1 LEIEVRGWGRACHDR
16 HAGDQDQRDK
26 YFTHG
31 SILFLRDAT
40 APNLNANSGRFK
52 VVAIQPVDFFV
63 DALGFGRPPRR
74 SLPMRVAPSLA
85 QPLEL
90 PRLDPRCDEVAEA
103 NADPAIGSGIW
114 CRPLLHVDDNANGS
128 PSNLRRVV
136 SIEEADC
143 GADEEDH
150 DERSFQRR
158 DKSLAPDH
166 VPPLWRQRILGIDAD
181 PGHREYRRPNTSV
194 PTEVSG
200 WRSTVRKS
208 IARLVPHPGQKTSSH
223 GVPPPGRP

>member
-1 LEIEVRGWGRACHDR
+1 MMARARGAVRWGSKFE
-16 HAGDQDQRDK
+16 AGVVPATIATPATRTNAINTLRMGV
-26 YFTHG
+26 FF
-31 SILFLRDAT
+31 FLGT
-40 APNLNANSGRFK
+40 PHHQSLTLIQ
-52 VVAIQPVDFFV
+52 VASRWWLCSLRIFLV

-74 SLPMRVAPSLA
+74 GVPMRMAHSLA

-103 NADPAIGSGIW
+103 NADPAVGSGIW

-128 PSNLRRVV
+128 PSNLRRLV
-136 SIEEADC
+136 SIEEADF

-166 VPPLWRQRILGIDAD
+166 VPPL
-181 PGHREYRRPNTSV
+181 
-194 PTEVSG
+194 
-200 WRSTVRKS
+200 
-208 IARLVPHPGQKTSSH
+208 
-223 GVPPPGRP
+223 

>member
-52 VVAIQPVDFFV
+52 VVAMQPADFFV
-63 DALGFGRPPRR
+63 DALGFGCPPRR
-74 SLPMRVAPSLA
+74 GLPMRMAHSLA

-103 NADPAIGSGIW
+103 NAGPAIGSGIW
-114 CRPLLHVDDNANGS
+114 CRPLLRVDDNANGS
-128 PSNLRRVV
+128 PSNLRRLV
-136 SIEEADC
+136 SIEEADF

-166 VPPLWRQRILGIDAD
+166 VPPRWWQRIHPRQLR
-181 PGHREYRRPNTSV
+181 HWRRPRT
-194 PTEVSG
+194 
-200 WRSTVRKS
+200 
-208 IARLVPHPGQKTSSH
+208 PGT
-223 GVPPPGRP
+223 P